1 MDACTSETGDTH
13 AAPQASLQ
21 LRLRSAYVEL
31 TEVDE
36 ALRQAQERL
45 ACAHQNCAHL
55 HSANRAEELYRE
67 ILMLRDRSRRVLR
80 ALGEMWV
87 AGS

>member
-1 MDACTSETGDTH
+1 MDAGTSEIGGTH

-21 LRLRSAYVEL
+21 LRLRSAYGEL

-36 ALRQAQERL
+36 ALRQSQERL
-45 ACAHQNCAHL
+45 TLAHQNCAHL
-55 HSANRAEELYRE
+55 HSAASAKELYRE
-67 ILMLRDRSRRVLR
+67 ILLLRDRSRRVLR
-80 ALGEMWV
+80 ELGEMWV